1 MKNEEMSTQTRNS
14 LAVALKK
21 RMETTEFS
29 KILVSDLLKDC
40 NIVRSTFYY
49 YFSDIYELL
58 EWMLNTELIGLLEKC
73 DELYTWDQGITML
86 MEYVRDNSKM
96 CLCAFHSI
104 GRGSLEKMFYK
115 NCYVLMER
123 FVNTGFSNVE
133 VASEDKAFIMDFY
146 VRAYVSALAAW
157 LVGGMKKNP
166 QAMVDMIERT
176 VSGGIEDALKRS
188 AASRKS

>member
-29 KILVSDLLKDC
+29 KIRVSDLLKDC

-188 AASRKS
+188 ADSRKS

>member
-1 MKNEEMSTQTRNS
+1 MKNEEMSTQTKNS
-14 LAVALKK
+14 LAAALKK

-29 KILVSDLLKDC
+29 KIRVSDLLKDC

-58 EWMLNTELIGLLEKC
+58 EWMLNTELIVLFEKC
-73 DELYTWDQGITML
+73 DEIYTWDQGVTML

-104 GRGSLEKMFYK
+104 GREFLERMIYK

-123 FVNTGFSNVE
+123 FVNTRFSNVE
-133 VASEDKAFIMDFY
+133 VAAEDKAFIMDFY

-166 QAMVDMIERT
+166 QEMVDIIERT
-176 VSGGIEDALKRS
+176 VSGGIENALKRS
-188 AASRKS
+188 AASRKR

>member
-1 MKNEEMSTQTRNS
+1 MSTQTRNS

-29 KILVSDLLKDC
+29 KIRVSDLLKDC

-96 CLCAFHSI
+96 CLCAFHST

-166 QAMVDMIERT
+166 QAMVDRIERT

>member
-1 MKNEEMSTQTRNS
+1 MKNEEMSTQTKNS

-29 KILVSDLLKDC
+29 KIRVSDLLKDC

-58 EWMLNTELIGLLEKC
+58 EWMLNTELIVLFEKC
-73 DELYTWDQGITML
+73 DEIYTWDQGVTML

>member
-1 MKNEEMSTQTRNS
+1 MKNEEMSTQTKNS
-14 LAVALKK
+14 LAAALKK

-29 KILVSDLLKDC
+29 KIRVSDLLKDC

-58 EWMLNTELIGLLEKC
+58 EWMLNTELIVLFEKC
-73 DELYTWDQGITML
+73 DEIYTWDQGVTML

-104 GRGSLEKMFYK
+104 GREFLERMIYK

-123 FVNTGFSNVE
+123 FVNTRFSNVE
-133 VASEDKAFIMDFY
+133 VAAEDKAFIMDFY

-166 QAMVDMIERT
+166 QEMVDIIERT

>member
-1 MKNEEMSTQTRNS
+1 MKNEEMSTRTKNS
-14 LAVALKK
+14 LAAALKK

-29 KILVSDLLKDC
+29 NIRVSDLLKDC

-58 EWMLNTELIGLLEKC
+58 EWMLNTELIGLVEKC
-73 DELYTWDQGITML
+73 DELYTWDQGATML

-104 GRGSLEKMFYK
+104 GRESLEKMFYK

-123 FVNTGFSNVE
+123 FVNNSLSGIN
-133 VASEDKAFIMDFY
+133 ADPDDKVFIMDFY

-157 LVGGMKKNP
+157 LVGGMKKSP
-166 QAMVDMIERT
+166 QEMVELVERT
-176 VSGGIEDALKRS
+176 VVGGIEDALMRS
-188 AASRKS
+188 ASARKR

>member
-29 KILVSDLLKDC
+29 KIRVSDLLKDC

-133 VASEDKAFIMDFY
+133 VAAEDKAFIMDFY

-166 QAMVDMIERT
+166 QEMVDIIERT

>member
-1 MKNEEMSTQTRNS
+1 MKNEEMSTQTKNS
-14 LAVALKK
+14 LAAALKK

-29 KILVSDLLKDC
+29 KIRVSDLLKDC

>member
-1 MKNEEMSTQTRNS
+1 VKNEEMSTQTKNS
-14 LAVALKK
+14 LAAALKK

-29 KILVSDLLKDC
+29 KIRVSDLLKDC

-96 CLCAFHSI
+96 CLCAFQSI

-123 FVNTGFSNVE
+123 FVNTGFSNVK
-133 VASEDKAFIMDFY
+133 VAAEDKAFIMDFY

-157 LVGGMKKNP
+157 LVGGMKKTP
-166 QAMVDMIERT
+166 QEMVDMIERT
-176 VSGGIEDALKRS
+176 VSGGIENALKRS

>member
-29 KILVSDLLKDC
+29 KIRVSDLLKDC

-104 GRGSLEKMFYK
+104 GREFLERMIYK

>member
-1 MKNEEMSTQTRNS
+1 MSAQTKNS
-14 LAVALKK
+14 LAAALKK

-29 KILVSDLLKDC
+29 KIQVSDLLKDC

-104 GRGSLEKMFYK
+104 GRESLEKMFYQ

-123 FVNTGFSNVE
+123 FVNAGFSDVE
-133 VASEDKAFIMDFY
+133 VAAEDKAFIMDFY

-166 QAMVDMIERT
+166 QEMADMIERT
-176 VSGGIEDALKRS
+176 VGGGIEDALKR

>member
-1 MKNEEMSTQTRNS
+1 VKNEEMSTQTRNS

-29 KILVSDLLKDC
+29 KIRVSDLLKDC

-188 AASRKS
+188 ADSRKS

>member
-29 KILVSDLLKDC
+29 KIRVSDLLKDC
-40 NIVRSTFYY
+40 NIVRSIFYY

>member
-1 MKNEEMSTQTRNS
+1 MKNEEMSTQTKNS

-29 KILVSDLLKDC
+29 KIRVSDLLKDC

-73 DELYTWDQGITML
+73 DDLYTWDQGITML
-86 MEYVRDNSKM
+86 MEYVRDNSNM

-104 GRGSLEKMFYK
+104 GRESLERMIYK

-123 FVNTGFSNVE
+123 FVNTRFSNVE
-133 VASEDKAFIMDFY
+133 VAAEDKAFIMDFY

-166 QAMVDMIERT
+166 QEMVDMIERT

>member
-1 MKNEEMSTQTRNS
+1 VKNEEMSTQTRNS

-29 KILVSDLLKDC
+29 KIRVSDLLKDC

>member
-29 KILVSDLLKDC
+29 KIRVSDLLKDC

-157 LVGGMKKNP
+157 LVGGMKKTP
-166 QAMVDMIERT
+166 QEMVDMIERT
-176 VSGGIEDALKRS
+176 VSGGIENALKRS

>member
-29 KILVSDLLKDC
+29 KIRVSDLLKDC

-176 VSGGIEDALKRS
+176 VSGGIEDALKRI

>member
-1 MKNEEMSTQTRNS
+1 MKNEEMSTQTKNS
-14 LAVALKK
+14 LAAALKK

-29 KILVSDLLKDC
+29 KIRVSDLLKDC

-166 QAMVDMIERT
+166 QEMVDIIERT

>member
-29 KILVSDLLKDC
+29 KIRVSDLLKDC

-176 VSGGIEDALKRS
+176 ISGGIEDALKRS

>member
-1 MKNEEMSTQTRNS
+1 MKNEEMSTQTKNS

-29 KILVSDLLKDC
+29 KIRVSDLLKDC

-123 FVNTGFSNVE
+123 FVNNSFSAINV
-133 VASEDKAFIMDFY
+133 APDDKAFIMDFY

-157 LVGGMKKNP
+157 LIGGMKKSP
-166 QAMVDMIERT
+166 QEMVELMERT
-176 VSGGIEDALKRS
+176 VVGGIEDALMRS
-188 AASRKS
+188 ASARKR

>member
-1 MKNEEMSTQTRNS
+1 MKNEEMSTQTKNS
-14 LAVALKK
+14 LAAALKK

-29 KILVSDLLKDC
+29 KIRVSDLLKDC

-58 EWMLNTELIGLLEKC
+58 EWMLNTELIVLFEKC
-73 DELYTWDQGITML
+73 DEIYTWDQGVTML

-104 GRGSLEKMFYK
+104 GREFLERMIYK

-123 FVNTGFSNVE
+123 FVNTRFSNVE
-133 VASEDKAFIMDFY
+133 VAAEDKAFIMDFY

-166 QAMVDMIERT
+166 QEMVDIIERT
-176 VSGGIEDALKRS
+176 VSGGIADALKRS

>member
-29 KILVSDLLKDC
+29 KIRVSDLLKDC

-123 FVNTGFSNVE
+123 FVNTRFSNVE
-133 VASEDKAFIMDFY
+133 VAAEDKAFIMDFY

>member
-1 MKNEEMSTQTRNS
+1 MKNEEMSTQTKNS
-14 LAVALKK
+14 LAAALKK

-29 KILVSDLLKDC
+29 KIRVSDLLKDC

-176 VSGGIEDALKRS
+176 VSGGIEAALKRS

>member
-1 MKNEEMSTQTRNS
+1 MKNEEMSTQTKNS
-14 LAVALKK
+14 LAAALKK

-29 KILVSDLLKDC
+29 KIRVSDLLKDC

-166 QAMVDMIERT
+166 QEMVDIIERT
-176 VSGGIEDALKRS
+176 VSGGIENALKRS
-188 AASRKS
+188 AASRKR

>member
-1 MKNEEMSTQTRNS
+1 MKNEEMSTQTKNS
-14 LAVALKK
+14 LAAALKK

-29 KILVSDLLKDC
+29 KIRVSDLLKDC

-96 CLCAFHSI
+96 CICAFYSS
-104 GRGSLEKMFYK
+104 GRESLEKMFYK

-133 VASEDKAFIMDFY
+133 VAAEDKAFIMDFY

-166 QAMVDMIERT
+166 QEMVDIIERT

>member
-29 KILVSDLLKDC
+29 KIRVSDLLKDC

-157 LVGGMKKNP
+157 LVGEMKKNP
-166 QAMVDMIERT
+166 QEMVDIIERT

>member
-29 KILVSDLLKDC
+29 KIRVSDLLKDC

-133 VASEDKAFIMDFY
+133 VASEDKAFIMGFY

>member
-1 MKNEEMSTQTRNS
+1 MKNEEMSTQTKNS
-14 LAVALKK
+14 LAAALKK

-29 KILVSDLLKDC
+29 KIRVSDLLKDC

-86 MEYVRDNSKM
+86 MEYVRDNSNM

-104 GRGSLEKMFYK
+104 GRESLEKMFYK

-133 VASEDKAFIMDFY
+133 VAAEDKAFIMDFY

-166 QAMVDMIERT
+166 QEMVDIIERT

>member
-29 KILVSDLLKDC
+29 KIRVSDLLKDC

-176 VSGGIEDALKRS
+176 VSGGIEAALKRS

>member
-29 KILVSDLLKDC
+29 KIRVSDLLKDC

-96 CLCAFHSI
+96 CICAFHSI

>member
-29 KILVSDLLKDC
+29 KIRVSDLLKDC

-123 FVNTGFSNVE
+123 FVNTVFSNVE

>member
-29 KILVSDLLKDC
+29 KIRVSDLLKDC

-104 GRGSLEKMFYK
+104 CRGSLEKMFYK

>member
-29 KILVSDLLKDC
+29 KIRVSDLLKDC

-176 VSGGIEDALKRS
+176 VSGGIEDAFKRS

>member
-29 KILVSDLLKDC
+29 KIRVSDLLKDC

-115 NCYVLMER
+115 NYYVLMER

>member
-29 KILVSDLLKDC
+29 KIRVSDLLKDC

-58 EWMLNTELIGLLEKC
+58 EWMLNTELIVLFEKC
-73 DELYTWDQGITML
+73 DEIYTWDQGVTML

-104 GRGSLEKMFYK
+104 GREFLERMIYK

-123 FVNTGFSNVE
+123 FVNTRFSNVE